1 MVQNSRLAPD
11 SPEILYV
18 IGGLDLGGSERHL
31 SRIVHVLADAGWKIS
46 VYSLAGDGPL
56 RSELEQAGIRVN
68 LPPIGRKG
76 IGGSSLLGRAF
87 QIGLAGIHLTAVMIR
102 RRPQVVH
109 FFLPSAY
116 IIGSLAAMVAR
127 VRVRVMSRRS
137 LNVYQ
142 NRIPGVRRIEGCLHR
157 TMSAVLGNSNAVM
170 TELRDEG
177 VPGDRIALI
186 YNGISPDERNVD
198 TRAETRSAFGVA
210 DETLVFIIV
219 ANLIPYKGHLDLIE
233 ALGMAHGQIGTAWRL
248 LIVGRDDGVGP
259 AILAAAKRHAI
270 EDSVL
275 LLGSRTDV
283 SALLSA
289 SDVGVLCS
297 HEEGFS
303 NAVLEGMAAG
313 LPMIVSDVGGNGE
326 AVLAGRTGCVVP
338 PRDPEALAEAIV
350 RLAHDVSLR
359 MRYGM
364 SGRARIEEKFTLD
377 VCVAKYVALYRGLM
391 DGRLPRDI
399 VELQDQRS

>member
-1 MVQNSRLAPD
+1 
-11 SPEILYV
+11 
-18 IGGLDLGGSERHL
+18 
-31 SRIVHVLADAGWKIS
+31 
-46 VYSLAGDGPL
+46 
-56 RSELEQAGIRVN
+56 
-68 LPPIGRKG
+68 
-76 IGGSSLLGRAF
+76 
-87 QIGLAGIHLTAVMIR
+87 
-102 RRPQVVH
+102 
-109 FFLPSAY
+109 
-116 IIGSLAAMVAR
+116 
-127 VRVRVMSRRS
+127 
-137 LNVYQ
+137 
-142 NRIPGVRRIEGCLHR
+142 
-157 TMSAVLGNSNAVM
+157 MSAVLGNSNAVM

-364 SGRARIEEKFTLD
+364 SGLARIEEKFTLD